1 MKDEL
6 QRFVHHENIAHY
18 KKLIAESERDPSH
31 DDARH
36 KMLLRLLAD
45 ELAEDTG
52 RRTGKRSRHGAA
64 ANVNAAL
71 AKLPNQIYG
80 GGYDHH
86 PRRDDETL
94 LDPVHDYAQP
104 NRNNIDPV
112 LG

>member
-1 MKDEL
+1 MRDEL
-6 QRFVHHENIAHY
+6 QRFVHRENIAYY
-18 KKLIAESERDPSH
+18 KKLIAETERDPSH

-36 KMLLRLLAD
+36 KMLIAVI
-45 ELAEDTG
+45 G
-52 RRTGKRSRHGAA
+52 RRVGRRRPGAEQVSARGHGAA
-64 ANVNAAL
+64 ANENAAL

-104 NRNNIDPV
+104 RKNIDPV